1 MRKRILFAGLL
12 AVLILAAS
20 FLYRETHAMQ
30 PKPAGPPLEYIGAWG
45 VGGDGPGE
53 LENPTSLATDKLG
66 NVFIADSGSG
76 FIDKFAPEG
85 KPLLSFQQ
93 DGLKHPQS
101 IAVDSG
107 GAIYVTDPVR
117 NSVFV
122 FLPGGDHYRELRLR
136 PRPAA
141 DNLIGVA
148 VGTDGLIHVLDS
160 SAGKVFTYNPRFR
173 LLQTW
178 APPGS
183 GSGAARRFGAFAIG
197 PDDFLYLANPSGGIM
212 KFTREGH
219 LVAEIG
225 ANASGGG
232 GNAGHPFA
240 VSSNYI
246 FVMDADGRML
256 HVWTMDGREK
266 LEVDLAPELGQGA
279 RTPPVL
285 AFSPRHEL
293 LVLDAPEHRV
303 LRYRVNF

>member
-1 MRKRILFAGLL
+1 MSLASLL
-12 AVLILAAS
+12 VVLILAAG
-20 FLYRETHAMQ
+20 FLYRQTQAME

-45 VGGDGPGE
+45 VSGDGPGE
-53 LENPTSLATDKLG
+53 LENPSSLATDRLG
-66 NVFIADSGSG
+66 NIFIADAGSG

-93 DGLKHPQS
+93 DGLRHPQS

-107 GAIYVTDPVR
+107 GAIYVTDSVR

-122 FLPGGDHYRELRLR
+122 FLPSGDHYRELRLR

-141 DNLIGVA
+141 DNLIGIA
-148 VGTDGLIHVLDS
+148 VGTDGLIHVLDAD
-160 SAGKVFTYNPRFR
+160 AGKVFTYTPRFR

-183 GSGAARRFGAFAIG
+183 GGSDSRSRFGPFAMG
-197 PDDFLYLANPSGGIM
+197 PDGFLYLANPSGGIM
-212 KFTREGH
+212 RFTREGH
-219 LVAEIG
+219 FVSEIG
-225 ANASGGG
+225 GNAGGAGG
-232 GNAGHPFA
+232 GNASHPFA
-240 VSSNYI
+240 VSSNYV

-256 HVWTMDGREK
+256 HVWTMDSQPK
-266 LEVDLAPELGQGA
+266 LEVDLAPELGQGT
-279 RTPPVL
+279 RPPPVL

-293 LVLDAPEHRV
+293 LVLDAPERRV

>member
-1 MRKRILFAGLL
+1 MP
-12 AVLILAAS
+12 
-20 FLYRETHAMQ
+20 
-30 PKPAGPPLEYIGAWG
+30 PKAAGPPLEYIGAWG

-53 LENPTSLATDKLG
+53 LENPSSLATDKLG
-66 NVFIADSGSG
+66 NIFIADAGSG

-93 DGLKHPQS
+93 NGLKHPQS

-122 FLPGGDHYRELRLR
+122 FLPSGDHYRELRLR
-136 PRPAA
+136 PRAAA
-141 DNLIGVA
+141 DNLIGIA

-160 SAGKVFTYNPRFR
+160 GVGKVFTYTPRFR

-183 GSGAARRFGAFAIG
+183 GPDAKNRFGAFAIG
-197 PDDFLYLANPSGGIM
+197 PDGFLYLANPSGGIM
-212 KFTREGH
+212 RFTREGH

-225 ANASGGG
+225 ANSSGGNG
-232 GNAGHPFA
+232 GNASHPFA

-256 HVWTMDGREK
+256 HVWTMDDRPK
-266 LEVDLAPELGQGA
+266 LQVDLAPELGQGA
-279 RTPPVL
+279 RTPPLL

-293 LVLDAPEHRV
+293 LVLDAPERRV